1 MQRVSLKSRT
11 VGVLAASLLA
21 MASLACGPPQVR
33 LPTPSANC
41 DATKID
47 DCRARCD
54 NNEPRAC
61 YRLGWFY
68 EDGENVPKSFN
79 QALKL
84 YERACDA
91 KWAVACRA
99 LGEIYWRGHK
109 RPRDRKRAIE
119 YFSQACALGMDEACP
134 TDNERALAEGKR
146 KAADQPVEAGVSV
159 SVSSDAAPAAP
170 AAPTP

>member
-54 NNEPRAC
+54 NNQPRAC

-91 KWAVACRA
+91 KWAPAFQCRLHA
-99 LGEIYWRGHK
+99 RWINGSWQKDYKW
-109 RPRDRKRAIE
+109 AI
-119 YFSQACALGMDEACP
+119 FP
-134 TDNERALAEGKR
+134 NF
-146 KAADQPVEAGVSV
+146 
-159 SVSSDAAPAAP
+159 
-170 AAPTP
+170 